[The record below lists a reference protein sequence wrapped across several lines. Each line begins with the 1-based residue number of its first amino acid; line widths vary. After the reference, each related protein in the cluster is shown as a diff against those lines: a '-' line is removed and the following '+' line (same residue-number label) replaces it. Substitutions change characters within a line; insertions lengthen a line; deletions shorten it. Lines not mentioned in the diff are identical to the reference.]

1 MGKPGLT
8 GLDLSIIVVY
18 LIAVTAIGFA
28 MRRRAAKSV
37 ESYLL

>member
-1 MGKPGLT
+1 MGNLGLT

-18 LIAVTAIGFA
+18 LISVTAIGFA

-37 ESYLL
+37 